1 MNRDRVTVLGTGLM
15 GSAIARTFARAGH
28 PVIVWNR
35 THDRAAALAG
45 DGTTVANS
53 CREAVSGGDLTVSV
67 LVDSAAL
74 RSSLGE
80 DVNLSR
86 RTIVNLSTGTPQ
98 DADETAAWVTTRGGR
113 YLDGTIAAY
122 PKDIGTPEGGIVY
135 SGPEEIWRQYEATLR
150 LLGGESRYAG
160 ARVSDA
166 CTLDLAMLTYY
177 MAAEAAFQEAL
188 AFAQAYGVSADRLLE
203 HVLPT
208 HSILGRVLAESVE
221 AVNSGDFSTSEAT
234 NHTFLACMELATRS
248 QAEVGMRG
256 AMVPAARQLYA
267 RAVEAGHGDHVPA
280 AIVPLLDDRT
290 E

>member
-1 MNRDRVTVLGTGLM
+1 VNKERVTVLGTGLM
-15 GSAIARTFARAGH
+15 GSAIARTFAAAAH

-35 THDRAAALAG
+35 TPDKAAALAG
-45 DGTTVANS
+45 DGTTVAGD
-53 CREAVSGGDLTVSV
+53 CREAVAASELTVSV

-74 RSSLGE
+74 RSSLGD

-86 RTIVNLSTGTPQ
+86 RTVINLSTGTPQ

-122 PKDIGTPEGGIVY
+122 PKDIGTPGGGIVY
-135 SGPEEIWRQYEATLR
+135 SGPEEIWLRYEAALR

-177 MAAEAAFQEAL
+177 MGAEAAFQEAL
-188 AFAQAYGVSADRLLE
+188 AFAQAYGVSPNRLLE

-234 NHTFLACMELATRS
+234 NDTFLACMELATRS
-248 QAEVGMRG
+248 QTEVGMQG

-267 RAVEAGHGDHVPA
+267 RAVEAGQGDCVPA
-280 AIVPLLDDRT
+280 AIVPLLRPAG
-290 E
+290 